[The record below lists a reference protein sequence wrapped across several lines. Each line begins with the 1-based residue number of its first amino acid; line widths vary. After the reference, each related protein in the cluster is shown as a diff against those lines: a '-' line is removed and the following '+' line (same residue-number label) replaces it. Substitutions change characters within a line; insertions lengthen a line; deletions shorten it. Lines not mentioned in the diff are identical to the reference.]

1 MRLPCAV
8 ALLLTSCAALAPSS
22 TQAPSTKL
30 HRAVGRREL
39 AATFAAAA
47 FVVPTTAF
55 AASPPGGFKAPPI
68 ETPTAKINI
77 NTAQA
82 AQYTDCP
89 GMYPTIASRIVE
101 HVRYEGRFKKV
112 SDLYEAEDIIQ
123 GNDNIKAAIKRNE
136 ARLVVN

>member
-39 AATFAAAA
+39 AATVAAAA

-68 ETPTAKINI
+68 EAPTSKINI